1 MVREIITLQLG
12 HCANFVGTHYWN
24 TQAKHLESTS
34 DEVDYDVLYRTGENY
49 KGELTYTPRL
59 VVCDLKGSLGT
70 LRQAGELYEPSEGER
85 KAHAW
90 NGKMEVFESE
100 PIQKNQYLKALD
112 DPNSIYR
119 PTYASDLSR
128 NVKVWSDF
136 NSLYYHPTT
145 IYELTT
151 HTHGDE
157 NNRFLL
163 HSRGREVYQE
173 LAMDETLMDYRIRAF
188 MEESDNPQGFQVFMD
203 TFDGFSGIAAATI
216 ESLSEEYSKKD
227 RVVFG
232 ISQPKNAQLPR
243 EQQLVQNINQALTLK
258 CMSEYSNLYI
268 PMRTANSADYESGRW
283 RSNLK
288 RHENIYEWSGY
299 LAAAIETAT
308 LPFCLKTESHIDMHD
323 LAGLLNPHSS
333 TSVAALSFGFP
344 LAPPVFRDIP
354 ISSIFNTVGK
364 SHKFEGAWDL
374 TLGTPYD
381 LMDPTTPRSFSVFRG
396 LASVLQSQR
405 PSSEGNPPYTSTQ
418 ITEELTNFIKSN
430 GPMFAKSTILQTPF
444 LVNPS
449 FPQMFG
455 PRITSTGLAVN
466 VSSKEAEEQ
475 MNQEKNASP
484 VTVLQC
490 ATYARFHSGPCLR
503 RLFENAATSLHISP
517 LNNWVYS
524 DFATGQFGLDRS
536 DFAAIREALQDLSDS
551 YGEGD
556 MGNDGI
562 NRGEYDSE
570 DDS

>member
-1 MVREIITLQLG
+1 MMCSTALERTTRYVSGKVSGPTLGSVAFWIYLLLL
-12 HCANFVGTHYWN
+12 W
-24 TQAKHLESTS
+24 LELMHFYLAALSVKSGNPKTS
-34 DEVDYDVLYRTGENY
+34 R
-49 KGELTYTPRL
+49 
-59 VVCDLKGSLGT
+59 
-70 LRQAGELYEPSEGER
+70 
-85 KAHAW
+85 

-216 ESLSEEYSKKD
+216 ESLSEEYSKKTEL
-227 RVVFG
+227 F
-232 ISQPKNAQLPR
+232 S

-268 PMRTANSADYESGRW
+268 PMRTANSADYESGR
-283 RSNLK
+283 
-288 RHENIYEWSGY
+288 
-299 LAAAIETAT
+299 
-308 LPFCLKTESHIDMHD
+308 LKTESHIDMHD